1 MPPLRPAVLPFRSAL
16 YGFAALAA
24 CTCAAPAAFAQAS
37 FTGSGGGLT
46 FAPPPAPPQNSTR
59 PVPPAD
65 IPEPPAPVNIQ
76 PVQPAPPPPPP
87 AQTTTTPLP
96 AAPKQAVR
104 DPHVNMPNIP
114 AGKIALGVS
123 ARFTENGAPIQRTL
137 IWRVF
142 NEKGENGVPTLVAE
156 AQDAS
161 PVFPLAPGNYL
172 VHVSSGLAST
182 AKSVKI
188 ANEAKKETFV
198 LPAGGLRV
206 QGRVGDKPIPS
217 SRLRF
222 DVYEGSFLQRG
233 ASVKGR
239 MKSNERPPVLRGASG
254 GEVVF
259 LPAGNYYVQST
270 YGEGNAQ
277 IQADVRIEAGKL
289 TDATVHHRAAQVTL
303 RLVNNTGGEAIA
315 NTQWSVLT
323 PGGDS
328 IKESIGAFPTVVLSE
343 GEYIAVARSS
353 DRTFQQ
359 NFKVEPG
366 KDREIEV
373 LARGENQTTAAR
385 QIKQQN

>member
-1 MPPLRPAVLPFRSAL
+1 MPPLRLAILPLRSTL
-16 YGFAALAA
+16 YGLAALAV
-24 CTCAAPAAFAQAS
+24 CALTAPAALAQAS
-37 FTGSGGGLT
+37 FTGSSGGLT
-46 FAPPPAPPQNSTR
+46 FAPPPPPQNSTR

-76 PVQPAPPPPPP
+76 PVPPAPSPP
-87 AQTTTTPLP
+87 AQTIIAPAP
-96 AAPKQAVR
+96 AAPKQVAR
-104 DPHVNMPNIP
+104 EPHANMPNMP
-114 AGKIALGVS
+114 SGKVALGVS
-123 ARFTENGAPIQRTL
+123 ARFAENGAPIQRTL

-142 NEKGENGVPTLVAE
+142 NEKGENGVPTLVTE

-188 ANEAKKETFV
+188 TNEPKKETFI
-198 LPAGGLRV
+198 LPVGGLRV
-206 QGRVGDKPIPS
+206 QGRVGDRPISP

-222 DVYEGSFLQRG
+222 DVYEGSFRQRG
-233 ASVKGR
+233 ASGKGR

-303 RLVNNTGGEAIA
+303 RLVNNAGGEAIA

-359 NFKVEPG
+359 NFKVESG

-373 LARGENQTTAAR
+373 LAHSENQTAAAR
-385 QIKQQN
+385 QTKQQN

>member
-1 MPPLRPAVLPFRSAL
+1 MPPLRPAVLPLRSAL
-16 YGFAALAA
+16 YGLAALAFIA
-24 CTCAAPAAFAQAS
+24 AAPAAFAQAS
-37 FTGSGGGLT
+37 FTGPSGGLT
-46 FAPPPAPPQNSTR
+46 FAPPPQNSTR
-59 PVPPAD
+59 PVPPGD
-65 IPEPPAPVNIQ
+65 IPEPPAPMNIQ
-76 PVQPAPPPPPP
+76 PPQPASPPP
-87 AQTTTTPLP
+87 AQATTAP
-96 AAPKQAVR
+96 AAPRQAAR
-104 DPHVNMPNIP
+104 EPHVNMPNMP
-114 AGKIALGVS
+114 SGKVALGVS
-123 ARFTENGAPIQRTL
+123 ARFAENGAPIQRTL

-142 NEKGENGVPTLVAE
+142 SEKGENGVPKLVSE

-188 ANEAKKETFV
+188 TNEPKKETFI
-198 LPAGGLRV
+198 LPVGGLRV
-206 QGRVGDKPIPS
+206 QGRVGDRPIPP

-222 DVYEGSFLQRG
+222 DIYEGSFLQRG

-259 LPAGNYYVQST
+259 LPAGNYYIQST

-303 RLVNNTGGEAIA
+303 RLVNNAGGEAIA

-373 LARGENQTTAAR
+373 LAR
-385 QIKQQN
+385 